1 MQYMLLIYADESI
14 YGADK
19 GGPPLQEMIAKHM
32 AFGRELGTARLAGA
46 GLKGTATATTVRTTG
61 EAKSVHDGP
70 FAETKELIAGYAIVQ
85 AKSKQDAIELA
96 KRFLK
101 VVGEGESEIRQMHDA
116 SALGPESTP
125 EVGEAEKRRRAPV
138 APKD

>member
-70 FAETKELIAGYAIVQ
+70 FAETKEQLGGYYLIDVPDLDAAIAA
-85 AKSKQDAIELA
+85 AK
-96 KRFLK
+96 K
-101 VVGEGESEIRQMHDA
+101 VPVFQNGSVEIRP
-116 SALGPESTP
+116 L
-125 EVGEAEKRRRAPV
+125 
-138 APKD
+138 